1 MLLTLLQ
8 HHQLGAQI
16 QDGLLGR
23 VLGLCGAAS
32 KPTPHLERYVMVLKS
47 VDKGCFQVQSRKTS
61 SLDIVTVMVLVV
73 PVVDGGVISNKTN
86 DSIARWK

>member
-23 VLGLCGAAS
+23 VLGLGGAAS
-32 KPTPHLERYVMVLKS
+32 KPTPHLERYVMVLK
-47 VDKGCFQVQSRKTS
+47 VETRRRFLGAVAENFVPGYRSRDGFGRS
-61 SLDIVTVMVLVV
+61 E
-73 PVVDGGVISNKTN
+73 VDGGVIPNKTN